1 MVAGNE
7 RSVEMPHFGPRIET
21 ISNQSRVSPYPTG
34 LGLRLKASP
43 PVRHG
48 TPLLHAESAGQSQIG
63 RCLTLQRD
71 AHRQQ
76 ILAPES
82 SGSGCPVEDIAN
94 RRSSTPPRHD
104 LPSPPSRPTFA
115 TSRDRTQSG
124 WDVLPGMM
132 RCGVPC
138 FMCGA
143 RCNRPIGKHY
153 IRLCDDSPAHLC
165 FSHDPETFFGTL
177 HE

>member
-34 LGLRLKASP
+34 LGLRPKASP

-94 RRSSTPPRHD
+94 RRSSTPPRHVHHLLHA
-104 LPSPPSRPTFA
+104 LPSLQVETGHSLA
-115 TSRDRTQSG
+115 
-124 WDVLPGMM
+124 GMS
-132 RCGVPC
+132 
-138 FMCGA
+138 FQ
-143 RCNRPIGKHY
+143 
-153 IRLCDDSPAHLC
+153 
-165 FSHDPETFFGTL
+165 E
-177 HE
+177 

>member
-1 MVAGNE
+1 MRCGILPRRCYGLLEMSGAW
-7 RSVEMPHFGPRIET
+7 RCPISVLGLRQLATNRELVLT
-21 ISNQSRVSPYPTG
+21 QSG
-34 LGLRLKASP
+34 LGLRPKASP

-115 TSRDRTQSG
+115 YKWRQDTVWLGCPSRNDEVWST
-124 WDVLPGMM
+124 VLHVWCPM
-132 RCGVPC
+132 
-138 FMCGA
+138 
-143 RCNRPIGKHY
+143 
-153 IRLCDDSPAHLC
+153 
-165 FSHDPETFFGTL
+165 
-177 HE
+177 